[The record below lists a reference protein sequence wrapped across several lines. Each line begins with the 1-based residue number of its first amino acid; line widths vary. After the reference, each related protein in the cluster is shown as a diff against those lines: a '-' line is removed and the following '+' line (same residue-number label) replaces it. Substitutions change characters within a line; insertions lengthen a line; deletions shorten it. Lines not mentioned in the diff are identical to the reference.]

1 MIFINKP
8 VNITR
13 NYRDILHLFGEEE
26 NSSNINLIQR
36 NNFVI
41 LYGRDA
47 IFTAGKLV
55 HEVARYSPFPRTCN
69 QRFERS
75 VEISSL

>member
-1 MIFINKP
+1 MVFIYQP
-8 VNITR
+8 VDITR
-13 NYRDILHLFGEEE
+13 DLRNMLHLFGEEE

-47 IFTAGKLV
+47 IFYSWEAGPRGCLV
-55 HEVARYSPFPRTCN
+55 LAL
-69 QRFERS
+69 
-75 VEISSL
+75 SSHL